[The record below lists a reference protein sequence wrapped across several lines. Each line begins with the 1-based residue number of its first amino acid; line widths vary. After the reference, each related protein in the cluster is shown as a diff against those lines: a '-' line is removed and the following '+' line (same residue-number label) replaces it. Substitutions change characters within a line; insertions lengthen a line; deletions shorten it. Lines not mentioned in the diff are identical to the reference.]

1 MAYMKVYII
10 PEFVRRVRGKPWKP
24 SVKTAGIL
32 AKIQTKYL
40 PDTRA
45 EHYQYTLMPDIK
57 LLYEIVRLSIEL
69 TCAYL
74 VVIEMNRFYTD
85 SHLVWNACG
94 DISEIRIPV
103 CIAD

>member
-1 MAYMKVYII
+1 
-10 PEFVRRVRGKPWKP
+10 
-24 SVKTAGIL
+24 
-32 AKIQTKYL
+32 
-40 PDTRA
+40 
-45 EHYQYTLMPDIK
+45 MPDIK